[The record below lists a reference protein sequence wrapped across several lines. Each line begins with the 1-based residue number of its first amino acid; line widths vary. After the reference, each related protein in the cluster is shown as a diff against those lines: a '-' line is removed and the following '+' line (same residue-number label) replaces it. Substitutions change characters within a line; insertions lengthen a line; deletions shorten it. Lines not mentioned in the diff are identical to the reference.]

1 MHYTGLE
8 GYQISLYATAV
19 ARPTM
24 GQNAK
29 SATSGT
35 CNDTTLGLIT
45 VLGVIDPNSGCV
57 IALGKLLPGRLGARI
72 QLSKVRK
79 VDQNGP
85 NGPNGKTRDSDSG

>member
-1 MHYTGLE
+1 
-8 GYQISLYATAV
+8 
-19 ARPTM
+19 M

-45 VLGVIDPNSGCV
+45 VLVVIDPDSGCV
-57 IALGKLLPGRLGARI
+57 IALGKLLPGRLGAII

-85 NGPNGKTRDSDSG
+85 NGKTRDSDPE

>member
-1 MHYTGLE
+1 
-8 GYQISLYATAV
+8 
-19 ARPTM
+19 M

-45 VLGVIDPNSGCV
+45 VLGVIDPNSWCV
-57 IALGKLLPGRLGARI
+57 ITLEKLLPGRLGARI

-85 NGPNGKTRDSDSG
+85 NGKTRDSDPE

>member
-1 MHYTGLE
+1 
-8 GYQISLYATAV
+8 
-19 ARPTM
+19 M

-45 VLGVIDPNSGCV
+45 VLVVIDPDYGCV
-57 IALGKLLPGRLGARI
+57 VALGKLLPGRLGAII

-79 VDQNGP
+79 VDR
-85 NGPNGKTRDSDSG
+85 NGPNGKTRDSDPE